1 MDMVGKESE
10 KDRTEW
16 KRKCE
21 KQGLRKKKG
30 RGIDEVERER
40 GVKKGI
46 EIEGLRTS
54 AERGEEPKE
63 REVSSHKVHLITNP
77 C

>member
-1 MDMVGKESE
+1 MVGKESE

-46 EIEGLRTS
+46 EIERLRTS
-54 AERGEEPKE
+54 EERNQKRGRLVLTK
-63 REVSSHKVHLITNP
+63 RT
-77 C
+77 